1 MTVNRYHIIGL
12 CIYTVLIVLVTYL
25 LMKPQP
31 TNTNG
36 FNFSEQR
43 RIDSLNVRIGKLE
56 SRQKISDSL
65 VVKYKQ
71 DIAILDHKMD
81 STKIKVIQIRKYYEN
96 KIKDVS
102 RYTPTELDSFFT
114 NRYYLLR

>member
-1 MTVNRYHIIGL
+1 MVINRYYIIGL

-31 TNTNG
+31 TNVNG
-36 FNFSEQR
+36 FNSNEQR
-43 RIDSLNVRIGKLE
+43 IIDSLNVRIGELE
-56 SRQKISDSL
+56 GRQKISDSL
-65 VVKYKQ
+65 VAKYKQ

-81 STKIKVIQIRKYYEN
+81 STKIRVIQIRKYYEN
-96 KIKDVS
+96 RIKDVS

-114 NRYYLLR
+114 NRYLPR